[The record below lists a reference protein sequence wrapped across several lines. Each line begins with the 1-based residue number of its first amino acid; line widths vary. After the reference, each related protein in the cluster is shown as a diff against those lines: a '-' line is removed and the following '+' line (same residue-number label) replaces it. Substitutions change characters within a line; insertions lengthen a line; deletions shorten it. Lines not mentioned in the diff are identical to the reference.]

1 MKRLFLFLEVGV
13 LVVSVGWGGVNYIQ
27 QQTTLKKQTQKLQK
41 VMQEKE
47 WLEGQQ
53 ASFEQ
58 QLDSAKNRLK
68 EQEKQQENIQTIKNN
83 DSTSEVRQVF
93 SKRVTQLFEEMFNF
107 SPENYGE
114 RKEKVKDLLSS
125 GLLKTYFSDSQTIGD
140 SNGVYSSLISCEV
153 YSKAINGEKIDGI
166 VVVKYSSGTVKEQ
179 NKALNIFSVTYDSN
193 RQVVTDIQ
201 NLGSGYT
208 GDLIDD

>member
-1 MKRLFLFLEVGV
+1 MKRLLLFLGVGV

-41 VMQEKE
+41 IMQEKE

-68 EQEKQQENIQTIKNN
+68 EQEKQQENIQTIQNN

-179 NKALNIFSVTYDSN
+179 NKALNIFSVIYDSN

>member
-1 MKRLFLFLEVGV
+1 MKRLLLFLGVGV

-41 VMQEKE
+41 IMQEKE

-68 EQEKQQENIQTIKNN
+68 EQEKQQENIQTIQNN

>member
-1 MKRLFLFLEVGV
+1 MKRLFLFLGVGV
-13 LVVSVGWGGVNYIQ
+13 LLVSVGWGGVNYIQ

-41 VMQEKE
+41 IMQEKE

-68 EQEKQQENIQTIKNN
+68 EQEKQQENIQTIQNN